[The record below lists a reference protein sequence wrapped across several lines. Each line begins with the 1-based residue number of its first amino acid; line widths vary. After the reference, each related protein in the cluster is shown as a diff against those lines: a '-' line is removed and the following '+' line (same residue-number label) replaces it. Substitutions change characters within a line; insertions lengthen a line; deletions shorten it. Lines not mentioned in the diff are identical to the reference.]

1 MLLRFQADGFF
12 LGTELVK
19 SAKRKAL
26 TTQILTSEPKNES
39 FLSCLSPIHFHFSE
53 LLYCN
58 SHPTESRI
66 AESPTERGRESNTHT
81 HTHWGGSV
89 GGLSPGVEME
99 GTIAAV
105 HFVSISSNPILC
117 SMCVCST
124 AEKGNGNKVILL
136 HTAQRERERGR
147 ETNKARSKKECEKHT
162 RGRVGKENK

>member
-1 MLLRFQADGFF
+1 MQPPPHGEPDSRECDR
-12 LGTELVK
+12 ERERVK
-19 SAKRKAL
+19 HR
-26 TTQILTSEPKNES
+26 
-39 FLSCLSPIHFHFSE
+39 
-53 LLYCN
+53 
-58 SHPTESRI
+58 
-66 AESPTERGRESNTHT
+66 HT
-81 HTHWGGSV
+81 HTRWGGSV